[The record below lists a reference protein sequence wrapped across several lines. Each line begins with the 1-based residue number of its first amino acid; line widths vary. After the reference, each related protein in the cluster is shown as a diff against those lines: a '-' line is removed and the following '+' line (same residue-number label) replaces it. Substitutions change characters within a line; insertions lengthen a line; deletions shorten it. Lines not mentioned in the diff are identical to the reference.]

1 MRLQRVWRLFRSRA
15 EPHVP
20 EPEIAGSPDR
30 PLSVE
35 EMMPPVEVFSVGN
48 GDFRAIGLGLLQELK
63 DSCEL
68 QPGHRVL
75 DVGCGIGRVAIPLTQ
90 YLSRDGAY
98 EGFDPVERAIR
109 HCQARITPSYPNF
122 RFQVAD
128 LYNKTYNPRGR
139 YRDSDYRFPYPEAS
153 FDVVFAASV
162 FTHLLPPGTDRYIAE
177 SARVLKP
184 GGRFFATFF
193 LLNDASKEAMDAGR
207 STIGFPRRYAA
218 HRLHSRR
225 NPEAAVAYEEAFV
238 LGLYQKHGLALT
250 QPVWYGL
257 WSGRPLSGY
266 GGYQDLLVAVRPA
279 P

>member
-1 MRLQRVWRLFRSRA
+1 V
-15 EPHVP
+15 
-20 EPEIAGSPDR
+20 
-30 PLSVE
+30 
-35 EMMPPVEVFSVGN
+35 
-48 GDFRAIGLGLLQELK
+48 GLLQELK
-63 DSCEL
+63 DAGGLKPDHS
-68 QPGHRVL
+68 VL
-75 DVGCGIGRVAIPLTQ
+75 DVGCGIGRVAIPMTQ
-90 YLSRDGAY
+90 YLSRDGVY
-98 EGFDPVERAIR
+98 EGFDPVYRAIQ

-139 YRDSDYRFPYPEAS
+139 YRDSDYRFPYPDAS

-184 GGRFFATFF
+184 GGRLFATFF
-193 LLNDASKEAMDAGR
+193 LLNDASKERMDAGR
-207 STIGFPRRYAA
+207 STIAFPRRYAA

-238 LGLYQKHGLALT
+238 LGLYQKHGLDLT

-266 GGYQDLLVAVRPA
+266 GGYQDRLVAVRRA
-279 P
+279 T